1 VSHPGTTRTLRS
13 SETSRSS
20 SVIVNAMSV
29 DVEDYFQVSAFEKAV
44 SRASWDTRESRVVGN
59 TERLL
64 QLFEQAGVKATF
76 FVLGW
81 VADRHPAL
89 VTTIASAGHEIAS
102 HGYHHQ
108 LVYAL
113 TPRQFREDV
122 RAAKAALESA
132 TGSSVVGYRAPSFSL
147 VPSALWAIDILIE
160 EGHRYDASVF
170 PIRHGRYGNPD
181 APRHIHSI
189 ERTAGTLLEMPLAT
203 VRFGRMNVPVSGGGY
218 FRLLPYAWTRW
229 GIRHMNLVD
238 RQPAL
243 FYVHPWEIDPD
254 QPRMP
259 VGFATR
265 LRHYT
270 GLRATFRRL
279 ATLLGEFRF
288 APVAEVL
295 NVIPSPVPRP
305 FAHRRPT
312 PAAVRT

>member
-1 VSHPGTTRTLRS
+1 MSHPGTIRTLRS

-44 SRASWDTRESRVVGN
+44 SRASWDTWESRVVGN

-64 QLFEQAGVKATF
+64 ELFEQARVKATF
-76 FVLGW
+76 FILGW

-89 VTTIASAGHEIAS
+89 VNKIAAAGHEVAS

-122 RAAKAALESA
+122 RSAKAALESA
-132 TGSSVVGYRAPSFSL
+132 TGSSVVGFRAPSFSL

-160 EGHRYDASVF
+160 EGHLYDASVF

-203 VRFGRMNVPVSGGGY
+203 VRIGRMNFPVSGGGY
-218 FRLLPYAWTRW
+218 FRILPYAWTRW
-229 GIRHMNLVD
+229 GIRHLNLVD

-243 FYVHPWEIDPD
+243 FYIHPWEIDPD
-254 QPRMP
+254 QPRIP
-259 VGFATR
+259 VGLSTR

-270 GLRATFRRL
+270 GLKATFRRL
-279 ATLLGEFRF
+279 AALLGEFRF

-295 NVIPSPVPRP
+295 NVTPSPVPQP